1 MIARLVRLSLLLGV
15 LLSAVVLSGCVTR
28 PTTRVEAA
36 EAALTTDE
44 AVVLS
49 FSVLATNAGETELPL
64 RMVEY
69 TLTIDGDRV
78 FRGRRSAEATLS
90 RQNEQR
96 VDLPVPVKWELLPE
110 GTSNYRLSGTLG
122 YTLPGIFWRAMF
134 DSGLYRP
141 KADFEL
147 EGTLDPS
154 ALRDGR

>member
-1 MIARLVRLSLLLGV
+1 MMMARLAMLGV
-15 LLSAVVLSGCVTR
+15 LLPVALLWGCVTR
-28 PTTRVEAA
+28 PTARVEAA
-36 EAALTTDE
+36 EAALTTEE

-49 FSVLATNAGETELPL
+49 FSVVAQNDGETELPL
-64 RMVEY
+64 RMVDY
-69 TLTIDGDRV
+69 TLVIDGRRV

-90 RQNEQR
+90 RKNEQR

-110 GTSNYRLSGTLG
+110 GTSNYRLSGRLG

-134 DSGLYRP
+134 DSGIYRP
-141 KADFEL
+141 TADFEL